1 MRRLAISGVAA
12 MLSLVT
18 AADCALAQAIAQPT
32 AGKVSSRRGQ
42 PRLTM
47 NVPLQAP
54 PANFPVPLPAGAK
67 FIMGYEAK
75 YATTRPSTVL
85 RLRSNSELK
94 GLTQFYSSG
103 FTSQGWKVTA
113 SSPTGKVAVSQVVA
127 TKPDLACLVQLTPAS
142 GGKEKGSDIMI
153 TLTHK

>member
-12 MLSLVT
+12 MLLLVT
-18 AADCALAQAIAQPT
+18 AGHYALAQAVAQPT
-32 AGKVSSRRGQ
+32 AGKVCSRRGQ

-75 YATTRPSTVL
+75 YATTRPTTVL
-85 RLRSNSELK
+85 RLRSNSEVK
-94 GLTQFYSSG
+94 GLTRFYSAG
-103 FTSQGWKVTA
+103 FESQGWKATA
-113 SSPTGKVAVSQVVA
+113 SSPSGKVSMSQVVA
-127 TKPDLACLVQLTPAS
+127 SKPDLACLIQLTPAS
-142 GGKEKGSDIMI
+142 GGKEKGTDIMI